1 MTSNLPEQLRKQ
13 VEATNAMLE
22 QLNKPAESTDAS
34 AETTDKVEQTEGN
47 AAPLGAASEEVSQQH
62 AAAPESE
69 KTVTQSDDENS
80 PTYAQRWRSLQGT
93 FNVTKT
99 QLNEAAQRIANLEHL
114 VATMQT
120 APAPAASA
128 TAEKQLLTATDT
140 TEYGADM
147 VDFVRRA
154 AREET
159 APLAQALLS
168 LQRQIDG
175 LQGMA
180 PVVKQVVAKQNQTAE
195 EQFFTRLTARVS
207 DWQVVNDNPA
217 FHTWLMTPDDMTG
230 ITRQTF
236 LVDAQRAMDV
246 DRVVNIFNNWK
257 RENGV
262 KQVQAPAQNAKTAS
276 QLERQVAPGRAS
288 ASSAAPTQQ
297 KVKTYTP
304 MDIAKFYEDKR
315 RGLYKDRR
323 AEADALE
330 ADIFLAQREGRI
342 ARNAA

>member
-13 VEATNAMLE
+13 VEATNAMIE
-22 QLNKPAESTDAS
+22 QLNKPAESTDAA
-34 AETTDKVEQTEGN
+34 AEAADQAEQTEVT
-47 AAPLGAASEEVSQQH
+47 ASDVNTEVSQQN
-62 AAAPESE
+62 AAAPESD
-69 KTVTQSDDENS
+69 KNVTQSEDENS

-99 QLNEAAQRIANLEHL
+99 QLSEAAQRIANLEHL
-114 VATMQT
+114 VATMQS

-128 TAEKQLLTATDT
+128 QADKPLLTATDT

-168 LQRQIDG
+168 LQRQIDN

-180 PVVKQVVAKQNQTAE
+180 PVVKQVVAQQNQTAE
-195 EQFFTRLTARVS
+195 EKFFTRLTERVS
-207 DWQVVNDNPA
+207 DWQVVNDNPS
-217 FHTWLMTPDDMTG
+217 FHAWLMTPDDMTG

-246 DRVVNIFNNWK
+246 DRVVNIFNHWK

-262 KQVQAPAQNAKTAS
+262 KQVQAPAQTAKTTS
-276 QLERQVAPGRAS
+276 QLERQIAPGRAS
-288 ASSAAPTQQ
+288 AGSAAPTQQ
-297 KVKTYTP
+297 KSKTYSRA
-304 MDIAKFYEDKR
+304 DIAKFYEDKR

-323 AEADALE
+323 AEADSLE

-342 ARNAA
+342 VQSAA